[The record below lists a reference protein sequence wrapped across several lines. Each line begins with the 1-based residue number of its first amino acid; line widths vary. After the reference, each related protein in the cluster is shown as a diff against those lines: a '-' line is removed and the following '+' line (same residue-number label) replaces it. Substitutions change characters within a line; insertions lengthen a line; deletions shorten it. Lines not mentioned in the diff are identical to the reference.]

1 MFGGISFG
9 ALQSPDTTSEVTYK
23 VQLKSTLNT
32 GTAYTNGSNA
42 ISWMILVEIGA

>member
-1 MFGGISFG
+1 MFGGVTFG
-9 ALQSPDTTSEVTYK
+9 AVRSPSTTSAVTYK
-23 VQLKSTLNT
+23 VQLKTTLGS

>member
-1 MFGGISFG
+1 MIAGNSFG
-9 ALQSPDTTSEVTYK
+9 AVRSPSTTSAVTYK

-32 GTAYTNGSNA
+32 GTTYVQGSNA